1 MVLYVCV
8 PVNKQSAQYEM
19 KKTARSFCHFQC
31 SYIAGGGGG
40 GRGEISSSEIGKVYT
55 LYVMQCVIPESI
67 NLSRGFVKF
76 SLLAFV
82 CLFCTVSQCF
92 V

>member
-8 PVNKQSAQYEM
+8 PVNKQSAHYEM

-40 GRGEISSSEIGKVYT
+40 GEGG
-55 LYVMQCVIPESI
+55 
-67 NLSRGFVKF
+67 NL
-76 SLLAFV
+76 LLRDR
-82 CLFCTVSQCF
+82 
-92 V
+92 

>member
-1 MVLYVCV
+1 MYVYLLINNLLNMKWRKLQEV
-8 PVNKQSAQYEM
+8 SA
-19 KKTARSFCHFQC
+19 TFNALTLL
-31 SYIAGGGGG
+31 GG
-40 GRGEISSSEIGKVYT
+40 GRVEISSSEIGKVYT
-55 LYVMQCVIPESI
+55 LYVMQRVIPESI